1 MSGKNRAQSVRSY
14 NLSVLGLEVSF
25 KAEADPQRVEQARQ
39 LVEERY
45 NKLKFHGKQLSKER
59 LLTFLVLGLADD
71 LLQANHQQQEY
82 ESRLEALM
90 AKIDGYT
97 HAHTDTEE
105 DTLPWSVR
113 D

>member
-1 MSGKNRAQSVRSY
+1 MRSY

-45 NKLKFHGKQLSKER
+45 NKLKFHGKQLSKEK

-71 LLQANHQQQEY
+71 LLQSNHQQQEY
-82 ESRLEALM
+82 HTKLSALL
-90 AKIDGYT
+90 AKIDE
-97 HAHTDTEE
+97 HNQPDTGDEE
-105 DTLPWSVR
+105 ESLPWSVR